1 MKVILK
7 QDIRALGRKG
17 DIKEVADGYG
27 RNYLI
32 PKNLAMEANPANIK
46 LLNDQKASIV
56 RRELQDEA
64 EAKELASKLKD
75 LVITF
80 TAKTGEGGRLFGSIT
95 AKDIADEI
103 QKKTHYELDKRKLVI
118 DDAIKN
124 TGDYPVKIHLYKE
137 ISATITVKVV
147 QE

>member
-17 DIKEVADGYG
+17 EIKEVADGYG

-32 PKNLAMEANPANIK
+32 PNKLALEATPANIK

-56 RRELQDEA
+56 HQELQDEA

-75 LVITF
+75 MVITF

-95 AKDIADEI
+95 AKDVVEEI
-103 QKKTHYELDKRKLVI
+103 RKKAHYELDKRKLVI
-118 DDAIKN
+118 DDAIKT
-124 TGDYPVKIHLYKE
+124 TGDHPVKIHLYKE

-147 QE
+147 AE

>member
-32 PKNLAMEANPANIK
+32 PKNLAMEASPANIK

-64 EAKELASKLKD
+64 ESRELAAKLKD
-75 LVITF
+75 LIITF
-80 TAKTGEGGRLFGSIT
+80 KAKTGEGGRLFGSIT
-95 AKDIADEI
+95 AKDIVDEI

-124 TGDYPVKIHLYKE
+124 TGDHPVKIHLYKE
-137 ISATITVKVV
+137 ISATITVRVV
-147 QE
+147 PE